1 MTTFAL
7 PASAVEAKAPDPT
20 KHVNYTLGMI
30 LGVDDFNQEFAWLSG
45 RDRWLARDA
54 IGYGTLCGLL
64 VSTDTVAKGPR
75 LLVSSGSALTPRG
88 QLVCVKPAQCASLN
102 DWLAANKAALPA
114 LVGSPPASALSL
126 YLTLCYRDCP
136 VDPVPIPGEPCRSED
151 ELLQPSRRVDD
162 FSLELRTEPPNQ
174 QEEDA
179 IVEFVR
185 WLRALTVGGG
195 GPYASVA
202 AFAQTLRSAVQA
214 AGSVSSPPASPL
226 SSPLSSPPCASGGIH
241 FNFGSPLL
249 SLHLD
254 PAFAAD
260 YWRAALRVWI
270 EEIRPRVHALCTAG
284 CGCSGCSGQATDPC
298 PPDDCLL
305 LARID
310 VPVVNVGSGEW
321 RVDDKRAVLID
332 DSKRP
337 LLAHLRLLQEWAFGE
352 QVAFPFSP
360 LASPLAPIAPAVPI
374 VPVVPHGPV
383 ATIVAAGIVGHGF
396 VQPPVL
402 DKLSATFDSTSR
414 LKLTFS
420 GYRMPDATRQY
431 VIKAMALSGALRSKI
446 LNPTIVSDGFD
457 SRGFFLKITNGAQ
470 PIADA
475 TLKGMHFMVEVTC
488 VQ

>member
-54 IGYGTLCGLL
+54 IGYGTLCGLQ
-64 VSTDTVAKGPR
+64 VSTDTAAKGPR

-88 QLVCVKPAQCASLN
+88 QLVCVKPAQCAYLN
-102 DWLAANKAALPA
+102 DWLAANKASFPA
-114 LVGSPPASALSL
+114 LVGSPPASTLSL

-136 VDPVPIPGEPCRSED
+136 TDPVPIPGEPCRSED
-151 ELLQPSRRVDD
+151 ELLQPSRLVDD

-174 QEEDA
+174 QEEDS

-195 GPYASVA
+195 GPYTSVD
-202 AFAQTLRSAVQA
+202 AFAQALRGAVQA
-214 AGSVSSPPASPL
+214 AGAVSSPPA
-226 SSPLSSPPCASGGIH
+226 SPPCASGGIH

-254 PAFAAD
+254 PALAAD
-260 YWRAALRVWI
+260 YWRAALHVWI
-270 EEIRPRVHALCTAG
+270 AEIRPLVHALCTAG
-284 CGCSGCSGQATDPC
+284 CGCAGCSGDSTDPC

-310 VPVVNVGSGEW
+310 VPVVSIGGGEW
-321 RVDDKRAVLID
+321 RVDDKQSVLID
-332 DSKRP
+332 DSRRP
-337 LLAHLRLLQEWAFGE
+337 LLTHLRLLQEWGAPG
-352 QVAFPFSP
+352 AS
-360 LASPLAPIAPAVPI
+360 ASPSPPPPPPAVP
-374 VPVVPHGPV
+374 V
-383 ATIVAAGIVGHGF
+383 ATTVAAGIVGHGF

-402 DKLSATFDSTSR
+402 NKLTATFDSASR
-414 LKLTFS
+414 LKLTFT
-420 GYRMPDATRQY
+420 GYAAPDATRQY
-431 VIKAMALSGALRSKI
+431 VIKAMALSGAI

-457 SRGFFLKITNGAQ
+457 NGGFFLKVTNGSVN
-470 PIADA
+470 IADA
-475 TLKGMHFMVEVTC
+475 TLQAMRFMVEVTR